1 MARGRRKHVWHGIVI
16 LNDCQNGGV
25 AIETGIAIGEDRRMN
40 RAIESPITYLSG
52 TGWVVRPAEL
62 QPKVIGDVTCDVAV
76 IGGGLGGMSAA
87 LRLAQLGCDVA
98 LIEADLC
105 GWGASGRN
113 AGYLSNS
120 IGSDHRIL
128 NLFYSDR
135 VRDLARFANTSVTF
149 TEELIDLHG
158 IDCHYE
164 RTGMLV
170 TATTQ
175 RQLRAIRKLA
185 KPGGRS
191 KVLSS
196 EEAGVPAAFLG
207 GLRMPLGG
215 TLNPAELSLGLRET
229 ALRAGVR
236 IYEDSP
242 VRKVKE
248 SGSTVE
254 LSLDQGTVRANQ
266 VLLTTNA
273 FMNNLNVTPRWL
285 STPVRVSAVETH
297 PVDGARLDEA
307 GWTSRIP
314 IVTTHLVMESYRT
327 TQRGSILCTV
337 RRMQMPRGPIGDRPP
352 DQVVVTDI
360 LNGFRK
366 RFPTLS
372 DVAPAR
378 TWGGWV
384 GMTPSTLPMAGRLSS
399 RVSFSIACN
408 GHGLPQAPYLG
419 YLVAEHLA
427 GGDMHQDLKTL
438 WRSTPRFAPGMVNP
452 LTLKLAWLADRITD
466 RMDRVLR

>member
-1 MARGRRKHVWHGIVI
+1 
-16 LNDCQNGGV
+16 
-25 AIETGIAIGEDRRMN
+25 MN
-40 RAIESPITYLSG
+40 RAIASAMTYLSG
-52 TGWVVRPAEL
+52 TGWVDRPSDL
-62 QPKVIGDVTCDVAV
+62 QPKVSGDVSCDVAV

-87 LRLAQLGCDVA
+87 LHLAQLGRDVA

-120 IGSDHRIL
+120 IGSDARIL
-128 NLFYSDR
+128 NRFYADR

-149 TEELIDLHG
+149 TEDLMDRYG
-158 IDCHYE
+158 IECHYE

-175 RQLRAIRKLA
+175 RQLRAIKKLV

-196 EEAGVPAAFLG
+196 AEAGVPAAFLG

-215 TLNPAELSLGLRET
+215 TLNPGELSLGVRAT

-236 IYEDSP
+236 IYEQSP
-242 VRKVKE
+242 VRSLKE

-254 LSLDQGTVRANQ
+254 ILLDQGTIRANQ

-273 FMNNLNVTPRWL
+273 FMNDLDVTPRWL
-285 STPVRVSAVETH
+285 STPVHVTAVETH
-297 PVDGARLDEA
+297 PVDVARLDEA
-307 GWTSRIP
+307 GWTSRVP
-314 IVTTHLVMESYRT
+314 IVTTHLMMESYRM

-337 RRMQMPRGPIGDRPP
+337 RQMRMPRGPIRDRQPE
-352 DQVVVTDI
+352 QGVVAEI
-360 LNGFRK
+360 MRGFRM
-366 RFPTLS
+366 RFPTLV

-384 GMTPSTLPMAGRLSS
+384 GMTPSTLPMAGHLSR
-399 RVSFSIACN
+399 RVSYSIACN

-419 YLVAEHLA
+419 YLIAEHLA
-427 GGDMHQDLKTL
+427 GGDMHDDLKAL
-438 WRSTPRFAPGMVNP
+438 WRPTPKFAPGIVNP
-452 LTLKLAWLADRITD
+452 VTLKMAWLADRVTD
-466 RMDRVLR
+466 RLDRVLS